1 LKIKKLQ
8 ANIEEK
14 LLKKINQ
21 LRKNKKID
29 RDTLLSVI
37 IFEGIENI
45 KELEKID
52 IIKKYIEI
60 MEKLE
65 YEKPLKK
72 S

>member
-1 LKIKKLQ
+1 MKIKKLQ